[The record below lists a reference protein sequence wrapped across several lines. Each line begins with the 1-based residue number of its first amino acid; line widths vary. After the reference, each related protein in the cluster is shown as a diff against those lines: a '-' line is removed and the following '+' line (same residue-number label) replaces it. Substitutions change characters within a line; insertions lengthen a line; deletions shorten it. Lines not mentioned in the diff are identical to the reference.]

1 MRCANNHSPGGDV
14 ILSIES
20 SLQRR
25 ISTAVA
31 RYYSSI
37 AARATRQAREEWQNR
52 AVRSSETLKP
62 RTDRP
67 RVHVT
72 AAMCTRPYKPRP
84 KWPRDRGAETKAELS
99 MGPFC
104 MTRPNPILTLLSL
117 ANIITLLLL
126 LTSFR
131 YLSDKIKF
139 N

>member
-37 AARATRQAREEWQNR
+37 AARTTRQAREEWQNR

-62 RTDRP
+62 
-67 RVHVT
+67 
-72 AAMCTRPYKPRP
+72 
-84 KWPRDRGAETKAELS
+84 E
-99 MGPFC
+99 
-104 MTRPNPILTLLSL
+104 PIVRAST
-117 ANIITLLLL
+117 
-126 LTSFR
+126 
-131 YLSDKIKF
+131 
-139 N
+139 